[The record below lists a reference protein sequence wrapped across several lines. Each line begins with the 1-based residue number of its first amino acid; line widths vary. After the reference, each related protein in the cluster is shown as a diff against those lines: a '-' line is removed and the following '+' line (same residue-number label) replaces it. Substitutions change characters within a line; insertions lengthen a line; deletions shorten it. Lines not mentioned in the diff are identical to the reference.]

1 MGFTKRELIEFFD
14 RLTGLVSEENRK
26 EAEFQIQVFMDS
38 FEKSYPY
45 ETAAHT
51 GKDMPYHPSVHVAL
65 MPEPIQRELK
75 EEVTARLR
83 ETGDYSPENV
93 ECAMNS
99 KLCDLE
105 ELVNIEKYIKKLGQ
119 EQKKMQE
126 RNRGGRR

>member
-45 ETAAHT
+45 ETTAHM
-51 GKDMPYHPSVHVAL
+51 GKDMPCHPSVHVAS
-65 MPEPIQRELK
+65 MPEPIQREIK

-99 KLCDLE
+99 KLCDF
-105 ELVNIEKYIKKLGQ
+105 
-119 EQKKMQE
+119 
-126 RNRGGRR
+126 RGGFGY